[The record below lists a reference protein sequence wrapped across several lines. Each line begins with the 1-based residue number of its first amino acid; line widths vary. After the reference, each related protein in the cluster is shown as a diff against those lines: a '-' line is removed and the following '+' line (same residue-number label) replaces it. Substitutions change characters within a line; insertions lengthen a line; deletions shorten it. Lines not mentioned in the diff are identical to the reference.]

1 MKILEKLAS
10 METKLD
16 RIQKDLETNKK
27 DIEDLKKKM
36 NMGAGGIKAIAI
48 FGGII
53 IAITVFVTKLLGL
66 K

>member
-1 MKILEKLAS
+1 MTILEKLAS

-48 FGGII
+48 FGSII

>member
-1 MKILEKLAS
+1 MTILEKLAS

-16 RIQKDLETNKK
+16 RIHKDLETNKK

>member
-1 MKILEKLAS
+1 MTILEKLAS